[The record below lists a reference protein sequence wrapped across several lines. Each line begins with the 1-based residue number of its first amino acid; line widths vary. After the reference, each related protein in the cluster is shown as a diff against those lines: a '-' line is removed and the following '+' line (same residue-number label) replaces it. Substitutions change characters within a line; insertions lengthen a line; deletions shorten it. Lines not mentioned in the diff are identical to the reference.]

1 MHLLSLTIALL
12 TSCGHRCT
20 MMFMPSTL
28 QIDITDDGPLPP
40 GVYAFELEGYSQ
52 HAMCVV
58 TLPQVAPGD
67 EVCTGNLELHLSEA
81 GDRVIGLTAWEFHP
95 PTLLLDVRRDG
106 APYAEVTFTPD
117 YDVTEPNGQGCGET
131 YRATVEVAL

>member
-1 MHLLSLTIALL
+1 MTLLAFAIVFLSGCGRTCTLMHV
-12 TSCGHRCT
+12 
-20 MMFMPSTL
+20 PSTL
-28 QIDITDDGPLPP
+28 QVHITDEGPLPE
-40 GVYAFELEGYSQ
+40 GVYAFELEGYTQ

-95 PTLLLDVRRDG
+95 PSLLLDVRLDG
-106 APYAEVTFTPD
+106 GPYAEVTFTPD
-117 YDVTEPNGQGCGET
+117 YDVTEPNGEGCGET
-131 YRATVEVAL
+131 YRATVQVAL